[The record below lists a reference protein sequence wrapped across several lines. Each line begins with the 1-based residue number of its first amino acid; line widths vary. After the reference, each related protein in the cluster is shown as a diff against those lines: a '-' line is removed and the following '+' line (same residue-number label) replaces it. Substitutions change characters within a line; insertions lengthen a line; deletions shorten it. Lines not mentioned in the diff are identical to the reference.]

1 MKRFLDCCFSDMEAM
16 NKKELLESLEASEGR
31 VLIAEC
37 SLCHDSL
44 LPPIS
49 NAEISAAFGAD
60 ILLLNMFDVNH
71 PRIDGIQVADDS
83 EVIRELKRLSGRLIG
98 VNLEPIDPRAETMG
112 QIEAICEGR
121 QASVDTAL
129 KAKALGIDF
138 ILLTGNPG
146 TGVSN
151 QTIIETLKKMKEAVG
166 DEVVLMAGKMHA
178 AGSKSEA
185 GENIIT
191 KETIRAFVEAGAD
204 VILIPA
210 PGTVPGITLNYV
222 KDMIAYA
229 HSLDALTLT
238 SIGTSQEG
246 AEEATIRD
254 IALMCKMCG
263 TDLHHVG
270 DAGFAPVVP
279 ESIMAY
285 SIAIRGKRHTY
296 ARMARSINR

>member
-1 MKRFLDCCFSDMEAM
+1 MKRFLDCDYSDMEAFS
-16 NKKELLESLEASEGR
+16 KKELLESLEASEGR

-37 SLCHDSL
+37 SLCNDSL
-44 LPPIS
+44 LPPMS

-71 PRIDGIQVADDS
+71 PKIDGIEGVDDKD
-83 EVIRELKRLSGRLIG
+83 VIHELKHMTGRLIG
-98 VNLEPIDPRAETMG
+98 VNLEPIDTSEQMIGEVQT
-112 QIEAICEGR
+112 ICEGR
-121 QASVDTAL
+121 QASVETAC
-129 KAKALGIDF
+129 KAKELGIDF

-151 QTIIETLKKMKEAVG
+151 QTIVENLKKMKEVVG
-166 DEVVLMAGKMHA
+166 DDVVLMAGKMHA
-178 AGSKSEA
+178 AGSKREA
-185 GENIIT
+185 GEHIIT
-191 KETIRAFVEAGAD
+191 KEVIQSFVEAGAD

-210 PGTVPGITLNYV
+210 PGTVPGISMDYV
-222 KDMIAYA
+222 KEMISYA
-229 HSLDALTLT
+229 HTLDVLTLT

-246 AEEATIRD
+246 ADESTIRD

-263 TDLHHVG
+263 TDLHHIG

-296 ARMARSINR
+296 ARMARSIHR